1 MRRIFRAGPT
11 SGVEILVFAWG
22 AMLLLAALVG
32 PAGAA
37 ETLRVA
43 KVVPFAWAFTPLDIG
58 MQTGIFARHGLDIEE
73 SASAGDAKLQQLL
86 TAGSVDIGIGSGPG
100 MAFAAKGAPAKA
112 VAAMFG
118 VPGNM
123 AVMVGYD
130 SDVKTI
136 GDLKGRK
143 LGVTTVGSL
152 TDWIGKR
159 INAKEGWGDN
169 GIVTVPI
176 GGMPPARAAI
186 KTHQLDGYIGALET
200 GYALEAVK
208 EWRVITTARPFV
220 DRFITHVILARDELI
235 EKHPETVRAFLA
247 GWFETIAFMKANKAK
262 SVEISAKVIDVNPAV
277 AARAYDEQIGLFSN
291 DGTFDPQAIAAL
303 KKSYLE
309 MGLLQE
315 VPDDKVL
322 FSSQFVPVKV
332 GM

>member
-1 MRRIFRAGPT
+1 MRRIFGAAPAAGVP
-11 SGVEILVFAWG
+11 WG
-22 AMLLLAALVG
+22 AMLLLAVLVT
-32 PAGAA
+32 PASAA

-58 MQTGIFARHGLDIEE
+58 MQTGIFAKHGLAIEE

-100 MAFAAKGAPAKA
+100 MAFAAKGAPARA

-118 VPGNM
+118 APGNM

-130 SDVKTI
+130 SDVKTV

-159 INAKEGWGDN
+159 INAREGWGDS

-186 KTHQLDGYIGALET
+186 KTHQLDGYIGALES
-200 GYALEAVK
+200 GYALEAAK

-220 DRFITHVILARDELI
+220 DRFITHVFLARDELI
-235 EKHPETVRAFLA
+235 EKHPDTVRGFLA

-262 SVEISAKVIDVNPAV
+262 SVEISAKVIDVDPAV
-277 AARAYDEQIGLFSN
+277 AARAYDEQIGLFST
-291 DGTFDPQAIAAL
+291 DGTFDPQAIAVL

-315 VPDDKVL
+315 TPDDKVL
-322 FSSQFVPVKV
+322 FSSQFVPVKA